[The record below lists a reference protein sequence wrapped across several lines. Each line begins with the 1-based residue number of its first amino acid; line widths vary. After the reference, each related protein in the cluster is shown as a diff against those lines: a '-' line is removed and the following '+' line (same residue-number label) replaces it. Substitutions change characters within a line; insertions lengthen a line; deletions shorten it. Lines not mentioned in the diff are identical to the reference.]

1 MKLYENILKQF
12 IDVPKDIY
20 ELTNSYITEVED
32 FKKLFD
38 INNLVIGYVSELV
51 KHPDADTLS
60 VTKVNVGDE
69 VKQIVCGAPNVA
81 KGQYVIVALE
91 GAVLPG
97 DFKIKKSKI
106 RGVESF
112 GMICSLSELGIEKD
126 LIPEKYSSGIYY
138 FDTEKKVGSNP
149 LRELMLDGFILELS
163 LTPNR
168 NDLLSH
174 YGYARDL
181 AAVLNKE
188 IELKEYKINE
198 IAKKNELSVKIESKN
213 TNSYYARYFS
223 DVKIQ
228 ESPLWLK
235 VYLKEMGVNPVNN
248 IVDITNYILYTY
260 GIPMHAFDANKF
272 NSKTIVVKDN
282 DKKQTVKTLDGS
294 DIEIT
299 SGEILIT
306 NGKDI
311 MALGGIMGL
320 DNSKIS
326 ENTSEIILEV
336 ASFSRE
342 TTRETSKKTNLT
354 SDSQLRFERGIDE
367 AIMLQALN
375 HATYLFETLAS
386 AKTHQG
392 ISSEVLKQNEN
403 PFIKID
409 LNKINEMIG
418 TNIEDKMIYDI
429 LDRLNFE
436 VNKKTLEVKAPSY
449 RSDILI
455 FADVLEEVLRIYGLD
470 NVKME
475 SLITTSSKGLTD
487 SQKMVRKLRHYLSD
501 FGLNEVITYSL
512 LKEENVNKY
521 NTIGDVVKVI
531 KPISN
536 DRRVIRQSLINGLV
550 DAMHYNQNRMNNNV
564 NLFEIGNVYAKDI
577 EQRKLAILLTGD
589 VRENPWKKTS
599 TKIDF
604 YYLSGILANIMTLT
618 NVLYELEESNNPMFH
633 PHQQANIIV
642 DKKVIGII
650 GKLHPKHETTD
661 TFVLELDL
669 GLLINNNKFKYKM
682 ISKYPNVERDIAIIV
697 EKDLKANNI
706 IKVIEQ
712 TLRKNLVKVELFDIY
727 DGKGIKEGFKSL
739 AFNIVFN
746 DDSKTLE
753 KEEVDKL
760 MKKVTNRLMFEFNA
774 EIRE

>member
-149 LRELMLDGFILELS
+149 LSELMLDGFILELS

-181 AAVLNKE
+181 AAVLNKK

-342 TTRETSKKTNLT
+342 TTRATSKKTNLT

-521 NTIGDVVKVI
+521 NTIGDIVKVI

-536 DRRVIRQSLINGLV
+536 DRRVVRQSLINGLV

-564 NLFEIGNVYAKDI
+564 NLFEIGNVYAKDL

-642 DKKVIGII
+642 DKKVVGII
-650 GKLHPKHETTD
+650 GKLHPKHEATD